1 MGLLLLVLSGCAFT
15 FCTAAATKNSS
26 YKKRELLN
34 MDLND
39 DVVDIDLY
47 SYQRQ
52 KSTNK
57 DKTIDKNRNKDE
69 ERVNLILNE
78 SLDFV

>member
-1 MGLLLLVLSGCAFT
+1 
-15 FCTAAATKNSS
+15 
-26 YKKRELLN
+26 